1 MPPTTLSYSVFGSQG
16 PSGGRSSTP
25 SRWKGMRPSTTVTCA
40 PQEQRAPNTLSFGMP
55 VRSPVSPSP
64 PYGQGRSAIWP
75 PPPSVVRASAVV
87 AGGGPSIHTPSVV
100 TGSDQT
106 RRSRLPLGP
115 LSTGA
120 SCVAVH
126 RSWMN
131 RGGGP
136 RPLTPLVNGEE
147 RWGDKDQL
155 LGCWRLPGI
164 EGQNTH
170 PFASPQLGVQHS
182 SIPEDGEQHFG
193 NAK

>member
-87 AGGGPSIHTPSVV
+87 ACGGPCACHPQWQMVTILRSCGVSMTPICMPCHVSPGVTLLDVADGLTGYAEFLTQRGLMLTSPCASV
-100 TGSDQT
+100 DLQH
-106 RRSRLPLGP
+106 LALG
-115 LSTGA
+115 
-120 SCVAVH
+120 
-126 RSWMN
+126 
-131 RGGGP
+131 
-136 RPLTPLVNGEE
+136 
-147 RWGDKDQL
+147 K
-155 LGCWRLPGI
+155 PG
-164 EGQNTH
+164 
-170 PFASPQLGVQHS
+170 VR
-182 SIPEDGEQHFG
+182 
-193 NAK
+193 